1 MPLFHFFAI
10 DLNAPTSLGVPL
22 GVLLL
27 FLFLMRAIRENTN
40 AKAGSSYASSQTHYT
55 SANTMTVRM
64 RGELSDAYV
73 SFRFS
78 EAEFRGS
85 QCYINYTIELHKD
98 GPFVIVAGKVDNQKV
113 DRGYYGLRNI
123 SGTAGEVLSGTITCR
138 SFYSGT
144 WGIGAYRDSKD
155 IHFC

>member
-1 MPLFHFFAI
+1 
-10 DLNAPTSLGVPL
+10 
-22 GVLLL
+22 
-27 FLFLMRAIRENTN
+27 
-40 AKAGSSYASSQTHYT
+40 
-55 SANTMTVRM
+55 MTVRM

-113 DRGYYGLRNI
+113 DRDYYGLRNI